1 MENSDGGEIGESL
14 LWLVSGQGETRQGHV
29 EACQVKNYEDEAEL
43 TQIWE
48 VEMCKSTVP
57 GENQR
62 VGIFHKENL
71 TLYSS
76 SKRV

>member
-1 MENSDGGEIGESL
+1 MEIVAREWSRRDATGSRGSLPNSNLQD
-14 LWLVSGQGETRQGHV
+14 
-29 EACQVKNYEDEAEL
+29 YDDEAEL

-48 VEMCKSTVP
+48 VEMYTALCLERTS
-57 GENQR
+57 ES
-62 VGIFHKENL
+62 GIFHKENL